1 MGVLGFNYSIKCINI
16 GFMDRLQAMTTFV
29 QIVDRGSLTAAAD
42 ALDTS
47 LPSVVR
53 TLASLERHLGVRLL
67 NRTTRRIH
75 LTDEG
80 AQFLERCRTILSEV
94 QEAEAALT
102 SRQIEPQ
109 GRLRITAP
117 VVFGRRYVAP
127 IVNEFVRRYPNVSVD
142 LLLVDRFTNLVE
154 EGLDVAVRVD
164 QLEDSS
170 LVAIPVGKAR
180 RVICASPD
188 YLRRLGTPRVPQDV
202 ATHRCV
208 RYTGLAAR
216 DEWHFRA
223 GRRNVTIP
231 ITSVISCN
239 QIDGAL
245 DACINGLGLGMFFS
259 YQVVP
264 HRKAG
269 ELRYV
274 LEEFEVE
281 PRPIQ
286 VIYPHSRLLST
297 KVRAFVDEC
306 VKQLRKAKFD

>member
-1 MGVLGFNYSIKCINI
+1 
-16 GFMDRLQAMTTFV
+16 MDRLQAMTTFV
-29 QIVDRGSLTAAAD
+29 QIVEKGSLTAAAD

-53 TLASLERHLGVRLL
+53 MLASLERHLGVRLL

-80 AQFLERCRTILSEV
+80 AQFLERCRIILSDV
-94 QEAEAALT
+94 REAEAALS
-102 SRQIEPQ
+102 SRQTEPQ
-109 GRLRITAP
+109 GKLMITAP
-117 VVFGRRYVAP
+117 VVFGRRYVTP
-127 IVNEFVRRYPNVSVD
+127 IVNDFVRRYPNVSMD
-142 LLLVDRFTNLVE
+142 LLLVDRYTNLVE
-154 EGLDVAVRVD
+154 EGLDVAVRVA
-164 QLEDSS
+164 QLKDSS
-170 LVAIPVGKAR
+170 IVAIPVGQAR

-188 YLRRLGTPRVPQDV
+188 YLRRHGTPRVPQDV
-202 ATHRCV
+202 AKHRCV
-208 RYTGLAAR
+208 RYTGLASR
-216 DEWHFRA
+216 DEWHFRV
-223 GRRNVTIP
+223 GRRNLIIP

-239 QIDGAL
+239 QIDSAL

-269 ELRYV
+269 ELKYV
-274 LEEFEVE
+274 LEEFEFE
-281 PRPIQ
+281 PLPIQ
-286 VIYPHSRLLST
+286 VIYPHSKLLST

>member
-1 MGVLGFNYSIKCINI
+1 
-16 GFMDRLQAMTTFV
+16 MDRLQAMTIFV
-29 QIVDRGSLTAAAD
+29 QIVDKGSLTAAAD
-42 ALDTS
+42 ALDMS

-53 TLASLERHLGVRLL
+53 TLASLERHLAVRLL

-109 GRLRITAP
+109 GRLKITAP
-117 VVFGRRYVAP
+117 VVFGRRYVTP
-127 IVNEFVRRYPNVSVD
+127 IVNEFVRRYPHVSVD

-164 QLEDSS
+164 QLKDSS
-170 LVAIPVGKAR
+170 LVAIPVGQAR

-188 YLRRLGTPRVPQDV
+188 YLRRHGTPRVPQDV
-202 ATHRCV
+202 ARHRCV

-216 DEWHFRA
+216 DEWGLRV
-223 GRRNVTIP
+223 GRRIVTIP

-239 QIDGAL
+239 QIDSAL
-245 DACINGLGLGMFFS
+245 DACINGVGLGMFFS

-269 ELRYV
+269 ELRCV
-274 LEEFEVE
+274 LEEFEIE

-286 VIYPHSRLLST
+286 VIYPHSKLLST

-306 VKQLRKAKFD
+306 VKQLRKVKFD